1 MTAKEIVFSAIE
13 MKNTER
19 LPATIFGGGVWTY
32 YQYDETPEDLVQNP
46 QRMSE
51 LFIDMSEK
59 IQSDIVYVGSGLN
72 NLLPGALGGKVT
84 YKKVGAPEVAPLVSS
99 IDDLKKLD
107 LNRIETD
114 PVLNN
119 IREATRIVAKSI
131 GDEYVVTTTT
141 WGPFILAG
149 QLCGVQELMKATYK
163 NKDFV
168 KALCEFAVKMIL
180 RHYEPLISDGT
191 IQFIS
196 IADSLS
202 SASLISRKHFEE
214 LGLPPLNELFSELKK
229 KGVKILLHMC
239 GEMTDRL
246 DLVSTSGCDIISL
259 DAMVDLKK
267 AKEIFKG
274 KCVLAGNVSPI
285 DILMNGDEEMVRN
298 AVIKCIEDA
307 AEGGGYMAM
316 PACDLPHTV
325 PIENVKTFLET
336 AKNYSLY

>member
-1 MTAKEIVFSAIE
+1 MTAREIVFSAIE
-13 MKNTER
+13 MKETER

-32 YQYDETPEDLVQNP
+32 HQYGEAPEDLVQNP

-51 LFIDMSEK
+51 LFIEMSEK

-84 YKKVGAPEVAPLVSS
+84 FKKVGAPEVDPLVSS
-99 IDDLKKLD
+99 IEDIEKLD

-114 PVLNN
+114 PILNN

-131 GDEYVVTTTT
+131 GNEYVVTTTT

-149 QLCGVQELMKATYK
+149 QLCGVQVLMKAAYK
-163 NKDFV
+163 NRDFV

-180 RHYEPLISDGT
+180 RHYEPLINDGT
-191 IQFIS
+191 IRFIS

-202 SASLISRKHFEE
+202 SASLISKKHFEE
-214 LGLPPLNELFSELKK
+214 LGLPPLKELFSQLKT

-259 DAMVDLKK
+259 DAMVDLKN

-274 KCVLAGNVSPI
+274 KCVLAGNVSPV
-285 DILMNGDEEMVRN
+285 DVLMNGDEEMVRK
-298 AVIKCIEDA
+298 AVLKCIEDA
-307 AEGGGYMAM
+307 AEGGGYMVM

-325 PIENVKTFLET
+325 PIENVKTFIET
-336 AKNYSLY
+336 ARNYRLH